1 MDQIFSMKEVL
12 MNCYEYKIPMN
23 KTIPAM
29 VLFIDFRKVYDSV
42 SRKQL
47 FKAMREFGVS
57 PKLVKDDAEIN
68 YRKGES

>member
-1 MDQIFSMKEVL
+1 MSRRNLFDLNVFVASKQRI
-12 MNCYEYKIPMN
+12 
-23 KTIPAM
+23 KTIKIPAM
-29 VLFIDFRKVYDSV
+29 VLFIDFRKAYDSA